1 MTESPP
7 IRKPLHSLGSLLGQY
22 RFTLLFFFLLS
33 TVMAFPYTEHTGFGS
48 WAFRVLSALVIAF
61 SVFVLSFRRGLLVV
75 AILLA
80 IPSVVQHIVRP
91 RVTPGF
97 FPLFNLTLS
106 FAFDLWVVV
115 TIFRRVFADVEIT
128 SETIFGALC
137 IYLMNGLSFASVYE
151 ACTPGQPFHGHAIR
165 SAITQSLRAAR
176 IDSSDLGHVNAH
188 GLSTIHHDAAEA
200 QAIRETIAHRA
211 DDQRRIVGVGP
222 QDFVARLKNHLGIAN
237 TVPARAQTEIPAGCV
252 TCDSRTRKGQS
263 RYARQ
268 GDHTNFHFYPRL
280 KVPTGRDPPTRTSDI
295 GGVIQSK
302 RARVFWREATYNL
315 LNGLKT
321 RFLRAL

>member
-137 IYLMNGLSFASVYE
+137 IYLMNGLSFASVY
-151 ACTPGQPFHGHAIR
+151 AFLSDMQAKAFRLDPAVNTHVIPDRFDFIYYSFGMMTQLGAAGITAVTDQAR
-165 SAITQSLRAAR
+165 SLSITQA
-176 IDSSDLGHVNAH
+176 ILGQLYLAV
-188 GLSTIHHDAAEA
+188 LIS
-200 QAIRETIAHRA
+200 RL
-211 DDQRRIVGVGP
+211 VG
-222 QDFVARLKNHLGIAN
+222 AY
-237 TVPARAQTEIPAGCV
+237 
-252 TCDSRTRKGQS
+252 RTQS
-263 RYARQ
+263 RSE
-268 GDHTNFHFYPRL
+268 
-280 KVPTGRDPPTRTSDI
+280 RT
-295 GGVIQSK
+295 
-302 RARVFWREATYNL
+302 
-315 LNGLKT
+315 
-321 RFLRAL
+321 